1 MALVVEVVVTPD
13 RTIALLAFVAAGC
26 AFGIVSGLVPG
37 LHANNMAFLLAAI
50 APSVPGSPPLVGAA
64 MLAAGVV
71 HTFLDIAPTL
81 ALGVPDPALATSAL
95 PGHRLV
101 LEGRGREALCLSAL
115 GSGLAVV
122 FSVPLAVPLTVVMI
136 SADPLISAHRSLLL
150 GAIVVALLG
159 TEQTYRGIGSG
170 VLAFTASAGLGLVA
184 LDLPTNPPL
193 AVGGVLTP
201 LFTGLFGAPV
211 LIDAMDGNGIPE
223 QHGEGISLSIR
234 SVCGLSGVGTLCG
247 GIVGY
252 IPGVSSAI
260 AATLALVTVPGRYG
274 GRGFVVATSG
284 VNTANTIFALFA
296 LVSLGTPR
304 TGVLVALEQANVPI
318 DLPLLLATVVIAA
331 VVGFSAVLLLGD
343 MYLRAV
349 GAIDYTTLSICVLGL
364 LCFVSYLFSGLI
376 GIGIFA
382 ASTVVGLLPVWLT
395 VQRAHLMGVL
405 LGPLILGQ

>member
-1 MALVVEVVVTPD
+1 MALDIVVVAPD
-13 RTIALLAFVAAGC
+13 RTTALLAFVAAGC
-26 AFGIVSGLVPG
+26 TFGVVSGLVPG

-50 APSVPGSPPLVGAA
+50 APSVPGPPPLVGAA

-71 HTFLDIAPTL
+71 HTFLDIAPML
-81 ALGVPDPALATSAL
+81 AIGVPDPAMAASAL

-101 LEGRGREALCLSAL
+101 LEGRGREALRLSAL

-122 FSVPLAVPLTVVMI
+122 LAVPLAVPLTAVMVG
-136 SADPLISAHRSLLL
+136 ADPLISTHRSLVL
-150 GAIVVALLG
+150 GAIVVGLLG
-159 TEQTYRGIGSG
+159 TEQTRRGIIGG
-170 VLAFTASAGLGLVA
+170 ALAFTASAGLGLVA

-193 AVGGVLTP
+193 AVGSVLTP

-223 QHGEGISLSIR
+223 QHGASIALSRR
-234 SVCGLSGVGTLCG
+234 SVCGLGGVGTLCG
-247 GIVGY
+247 AIVGY

-260 AATLALVTVPGRYG
+260 AATLALVAVPGRYG

-304 TGVLVALEQANVPI
+304 TGVLVALERANVPI
-318 DLPLLLATVVIAA
+318 DLPLLLATVVLAA
-331 VVGFSAVLLLGD
+331 VVGFTGVLLLGSV
-343 MYLRAV
+343 YLRVV
-349 GAIDYTTLSICVLGL
+349 GAIDYTTLSVCVLCL
-364 LCFVSYLFSGLI
+364 LCLVSYLFAGLI

-382 ASTVVGLLPVWLT
+382 VSTVVGLLPVWLN

-405 LGPLILGQ
+405 LGPLILG